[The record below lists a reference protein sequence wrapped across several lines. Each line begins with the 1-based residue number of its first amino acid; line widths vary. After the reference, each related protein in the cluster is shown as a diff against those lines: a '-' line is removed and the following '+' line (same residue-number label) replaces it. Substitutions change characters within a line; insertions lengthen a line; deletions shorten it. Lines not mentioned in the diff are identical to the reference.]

1 MTNPTFEPGAVSPDG
16 MWQWDGTQWVPTG
29 KQTDLPQ
36 TTGLAEMVSA
46 PDPTAAAVLGSDR
59 LDRRAA
65 KAAAKEKAAAEK
77 EAARQR
83 EAAEREAKAFARSP
97 IGRARAAYE
106 RGDQVFQYSID
117 VMSQQA
123 IIVAMVGS
131 ATAKQ
136 TSDPSEVLNAV
147 SREGWELVNGS
158 FVFVEEGQQSRDKF
172 LSSGQNVAVKG
183 TTFGYYLF
191 KRNPDLRAVPST

>member
-1 MTNPTFEPGAVSPDG
+1 
-16 MWQWDGTQWVPTG
+16 
-29 KQTDLPQ
+29 
-36 TTGLAEMVSA
+36 
-46 PDPTAAAVLGSDR
+46 
-59 LDRRAA
+59 
-65 KAAAKEKAAAEK
+65 
-77 EAARQR
+77 
-83 EAAEREAKAFARSP
+83 
-97 IGRARAAYE
+97 
-106 RGDQVFQYSID
+106 VFQYSID